1 MSWWASTGQTTRRH
15 TPSNRRPWGTSS
27 ATGAWSFSLRLR
39 DANSAIGRSVNTFVA
54 PATYSTTTLAKG
66 SSIASFAAS
75 VKLVAVKTFSTAM
88 RAKLAFRSRL
98 KGTICT
104 IQAQRFVSLAHAAWK
119 KWAWRWRWD
128 ADTKC
133 IENASINSHWQT
145 KRVHCAK
152 PLIEGEAGLKCSK
165 QIACEVLS
173 TKLRYMKS
181 LQW

>member
-1 MSWWASTGQTTRRH
+1 MMWSASKVQTTRRL
-15 TPSNRRPWGTSS
+15 TLSTRRPWGMSS

-39 DANSAIGRSVNTFVA
+39 AASSAVWLSANTFAALV
-54 PATYSTTTLAKG
+54 TYSTTTRAKG
-66 SSIASFAAS
+66 SSTAISAAS
-75 VKLVAVKTFSTAM
+75 VKLAAVKTFSTAI

-104 IQAQRFVSLAHAAWK
+104 MQAQRFVSLAHAAWR

-152 PLIEGEAGLKCSK
+152 PLIEGEEGLKCSK

-173 TKLRYMKS
+173 TKLRYIKS